1 MILLIYAVG
10 KKTTSTSW
18 QIGAVMRRRQSHR
31 LQMRTNRTSQWHSQ
45 TRPSFFRASTIGL
58 GEMSR
63 KAVVVDRAAFCF
75 LHSGRETG
83 GGIPLWLRQRC
94 ESRRICRDQRKAKRP
109 DGVWGKA
116 GRQWGKSH
124 YVEFLGVLWVV
135 LIMLPQVGKVA
146 VSEYVVV
153 VV

>member
-1 MILLIYAVG
+1 MRWE

-83 GGIPLWLRQRC
+83 GGFRSGYDNAVNLVVFAGIRGRLRGRT
-94 ESRRICRDQRKAKRP
+94 ESGEKQVDS
-109 DGVWGKA
+109 GGKA
-116 GRQWGKSH
+116 ITWS
-124 YVEFLGVLWVV
+124 F
-135 LIMLPQVGKVA
+135 
-146 VSEYVVV
+146 
-153 VV
+153 

>member
-1 MILLIYAVG
+1 MANWCCHATPPKSPPPKAHKSDVTMALSDTPIFFG
-10 KKTTSTSW
+10 
-18 QIGAVMRRRQSHR
+18 H
-31 LQMRTNRTSQWHSQ
+31 
-45 TRPSFFRASTIGL
+45 RPSGSVKCLERRWWWIGRL
-58 GEMSR
+58 S
-63 KAVVVDRAAFCF
+63 AFC
-75 LHSGRETG
+75 
-83 GGIPLWLRQRC
+83 IPDERLAGDSALATTRC

-146 VSEYVVV
+146 VSEYGVVV
-153 VV
+153 V